1 MKALELLREDHQEA
15 LNLIGVLE
23 GADDETGGDPNF
35 TETFN
40 RLNEMLRLHSQI
52 EEEVLYPVMEE
63 FEETADLIKA
73 SYEDHHQL
81 DQTLTRLSSKAP
93 NQEEFQEILAELR
106 GDLENHIEEEEETL
120 FPQVEELLEA
130 NQLDEMGRRI
140 QEMNRDRHVM
150 AEAVMRR

>member
-140 QEMNRDRHVM
+140 QEMKRDRHVM